1 MITYIIKRIL
11 QIIPIL
17 IAISIISFI
26 VIELPPGDFLTSKIA
41 QLTKEGGTV
50 SETELNNLRVSYG
63 LDKPVVQRYFIW
75 IWKIISRGDF
85 GRSFKW
91 NKPVFEVIGERLM
104 LTVIISITTLIFVW
118 VVAIPIGV
126 LSATRQYS
134 IFDYGATFIGFIGLA
149 VPNFLL
155 ALILMF
161 ISYKYF
167 GVTITGLFS
176 QEYADSAWNFGKFL
190 DMMKHIWV
198 PVVVIGTSGTAGI
211 IRTLRG
217 CLLDELKKQYVVTA
231 RAKGLSERKILFK
244 YPVRIAL
251 NPLISTIGWVLPG
264 IISGDAIVANV
275 LNLPTTGTVLLESLQ
290 FQDMYLAASF
300 VLLLSFLTVI
310 GTLIS
315 DILLAL
321 TDPRIRYERNEKNV

>member
-1 MITYIIKRIL
+1 MFTYILRRVL
-11 QIIPIL
+11 QMIPIL
-17 IAISIISFI
+17 IVISIISFI
-26 VIELPPGDFLTSKIA
+26 VIELPPGDFLTSKVA
-41 QLTKEGGTV
+41 QLSKEGG
-50 SETELNNLRVSYG
+50 SISQAELEGLRETYG
-63 LDKPVVQRYFIW
+63 LDKPVVERYFNW
-75 IWKIISRGDF
+75 ITKIVFKGDF

-91 NKPVFEVIGERLM
+91 NKPVTEVIGERML

-118 VVAIPIGV
+118 VVAIPIGII
-126 LSATRQYS
+126 SATRQYS
-134 IFDYGATFIGFIGLA
+134 AFDYIFTFLGFIGLS

-155 ALILMF
+155 ALILMYF
-161 ISYKYF
+161 SYTKF
-167 GVTITGLFS
+167 GVSITGLFS
-176 QEYADSAWNFGKFL
+176 PEYADAAWSFGKFV
-190 DMMKHIWV
+190 DMMKHMWV
-198 PVVVIGTSGTAGI
+198 PVIVIGTGGTAGI

-231 RAKGLSERKILFK
+231 RAKGLKEKKILFK
-244 YPVRIAL
+244 YPVRVAL

-275 LNLPTTGTVLLESLQ
+275 LNLPTGGMVLLEALQ

-300 VLLLSFLTVI
+300 VLLSSILTVI

-321 TDPRIRYERNEKNV
+321 ADPRIRYGRRGSNV

>member
-1 MITYIIKRIL
+1 M
-11 QIIPIL
+11 IPIL
-17 IAISIISFI
+17 FAISIISFI
-26 VIELPPGDFLTSKIA
+26 IIELPPGDYLTSKIA
-41 QLTKEGGTV
+41 QLSQEGGAISQ
-50 SETELNNLRVSYG
+50 SELENLRQQYG
-63 LDKPVVQRYFIW
+63 LDKPVTHRYFIW
-75 IWKIISRGDF
+75 ITNILFRGDF
-85 GRSFKW
+85 GRSFKY
-91 NKPVFEVIGERLM
+91 NKPVSEVIGQRLL
-104 LTVIISITTLIFVW
+104 LTVIISVTTLIFVW

-134 IFDYGATFIGFIGLA
+134 LFDHFATFFGFVGLA

-167 GVTITGLFS
+167 GVSITGLFS
-176 QEYADSAWNFGKFL
+176 PDYADAQWSFAKFL
-190 DMMKHIWV
+190 DMMKHLWV
-198 PVVVIGTSGTAGI
+198 PVVVIGTGGTAGI

-231 RAKGLSERKILFK
+231 RSKGLKERKILFK

-275 LNLPTTGTVLLESLQ
+275 LNLPTTGMVLLEALQ

-300 VLLLSFLTVI
+300 VLLLSVLTVI

-321 TDPRIRYERNEKNV
+321 ADPRIRYGKGKDNA